1 MSSMRRYTGRDR
13 RGGVVPFA
21 VPQLFQGANA
31 AWYRADRGITGS
43 PNITAVADQSGNGLD
58 LAVNV
63 NSPTLVTDGGLPAI
77 RLDGTSAQ
85 RVRRVAPTS
94 SAFAYTLAIVAKID
108 TSAVATNR
116 LFGVHRAR
124 GCAIGSTAATMLCAH
139 AGAVNILGGTQDTAN
154 YKVYLA
160 YGGSASPF
168 TPKLYINT
176 TLQTNSP
183 AGNQSYLNSTSAGD
197 FISIGYD
204 VVSCKGYIR
213 EALWIDRK
221 ISDAEAQNL
230 IAYLMGQ
237 WGVT

>member
-1 MSSMRRYTGRDR
+1 MSNMRRGTGRDR
-13 RGGVVPFA
+13 RASANAFA
-21 VPQLFQGANA
+21 IPQLFQGANA
-31 AWYRADRGITGS
+31 AWYRADMGITGS

-58 LAVNV
+58 LSVNI

-77 RLDGTSAQ
+77 RMDGTTAQ
-85 RVRRVAPTS
+85 EVRRVAPAS

-124 GCAIGSTAATMLCAH
+124 GCAIGSTGATMLCTH
-139 AGAVNILGGTQDTAN
+139 AGAAHILGGAQDTAN

-160 YGGSASPF
+160 YGGNASPF

-183 AGNQSYLNSTSAGD
+183 SGNQTYLNSTSVGD

-204 VVSCKGYIR
+204 AVSCKGYIR
-213 EALWIDRK
+213 EALWIDRQ
-221 ISDAEAQNL
+221 ISDAEAQKL
-230 IAYLMGQ
+230 IALLKAR
-237 WGVT
+237 WSVT